1 MLGRSEDQQLVGR
14 LDKYLFFNRSMDWDA
29 KFESAIAG
37 LTVDTVNKALKKH
50 IDLKKISIIKAGD
63 FDKVKKP

>member
-1 MLGRSEDQQLVGR
+1 
-14 LDKYLFFNRSMDWDA
+14 
-29 KFESAIAG
+29 
-37 LTVDTVNKALKKH
+37 LKKH